1 MAIRLGAT
9 TSKTPKTND
18 KKTLK
23 GWWRKLVAKT
33 ERPTRF
39 PVVPLPA
46 KYANESKQTTVVG
59 GKPVPFLPHQ
69 VASMKARTSVDELGP
84 IDELK
89 EGVQPKKAVHD
100 PTIVATNMVFMM
112 SSAM

>member
-1 MAIRLGAT
+1 MAIILGFKSST
-9 TSKTPKTND
+9 ISENNE

-23 GWWRKLVAKT
+23 GWWRKLVGKT
-33 ERPTRF
+33 ERPKQF

-59 GKPVPFLPHQ
+59 GKPVPFLPQQ
-69 VASMKARTSVDELGP
+69 VALMKARVSVDELGS

-100 PTIVATNMVFMM
+100 PTTVSTHMVLMM

>member
-1 MAIRLGAT
+1 MVIILGAK
-9 TSKTPKTND
+9 TSKPTAKSE

-59 GKPVPFLPHQ
+59 GKPVPFLPQQ
-69 VASMKARTSVDELGP
+69 VASMKARVSVDELGP

-89 EGVQPKKAVHD
+89 EGVQPKKVVYD
-100 PTIVATNMVFMM
+100 PTIVSTNMVFMM

>member
-1 MAIRLGAT
+1 MAIFLGFKSSS
-9 TSKTPKTND
+9 TSKKNE

-33 ERPTRF
+33 ERPNRF

-59 GKPVPFLPHQ
+59 GKPVPFLPQQ
-69 VASMKARTSVDELGP
+69 VASMKARVSVDELGP

-89 EGVQPKKAVHD
+89 EGVQPKKVVQD
-100 PTIVATNMVFMM
+100 PAIVSTNMVFMM